1 MLELTP
7 KQNYPECD
15 NWNKTPFTNP
25 LVGSKKTV
33 TVHVDNEDPVVI
45 CGFHNILDHNPRIHI
60 DGKTLFHYTGKL
72 VAAEE
77 SPLEP
82 SSLFYKV
89 TVSAGMEERHF
100 NNLTINHIITLILFL
115 LSGQL

>member
-1 MLELTP
+1 M
-7 KQNYPECD
+7 
-15 NWNKTPFTNP
+15 
-25 LVGSKKTV
+25 TV
-33 TVHVDNEDPVVI
+33 RVDNEDPVVI

-72 VAAEE
+72 VLAAEE

-82 SSLFYKV
+82 SGLFYKV
-89 TVSAGMEERHF
+89 TVSAGTEERHF